1 MVFWNNQDLR
11 AVVCKYRESRV
22 RSKNSHLFLLHQK
35 NLFGKLCSKTIFKS
49 SSEVP
54 FLRKVGKLKIVFN
67 LVKGP
72 MEIMQIRA
80 FSKHSYE
87 RTKANL
93 QFIFTG
99 FVAQF
104 SKFLSSYIL
113 SLFRLSLYFLH
124 PYRESNVLCFDDTV
138 NFTIFLTRMTEMTGQ
153 LRWPGTMGWQKW
165 LGWLKWKGRLG
176 LLAWLG

>member
-1 MVFWNNQDLR
+1 MPDQKIPIYFYYTKKTCLVNYVQ
-11 AVVCKYRESRV
+11 KQY
-22 RSKNSHLFLLHQK
+22 SK
-35 NLFGKLCSKTIFKS
+35 
-49 SSEVP
+49 VP
-54 FLRKVGKLKIVFN
+54 VGKLKIGFN
-67 LVKGP
+67 LVEGP

-124 PYRESNVLCFDDTV
+124 PYKESNVLCFDDTV
-138 NFTIFLTRMTEMTGQ
+138 NFTIFLTRMTGTTEVTRDTGMTEVTWVTKMKGTIGTTGLAWINRMNRMTGIS
-153 LRWPGTMGWQKW
+153 GMT
-165 LGWLKWKGRLG
+165 
-176 LLAWLG
+176 